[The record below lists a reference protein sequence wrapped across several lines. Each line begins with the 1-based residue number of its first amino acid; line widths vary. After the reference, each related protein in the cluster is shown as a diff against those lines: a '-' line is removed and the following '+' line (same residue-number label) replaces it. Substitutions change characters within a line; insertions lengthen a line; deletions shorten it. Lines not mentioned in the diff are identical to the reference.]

1 MRSQDEHMHPSRC
14 VPKNGVFK
22 DKIKEVLGKLG

>member
-1 MRSQDEHMHPSRC
+1 MPEHMHPLRC